1 LCLLAHSGRRFSCD
15 YGVLFEGCT
24 RLGAPDR
31 IMLTSEF
38 LAEFKRVTE
47 AGWHE
52 RQIIPHIY
60 GFQFQQGTR
69 WNPGLSEDKIA
80 EYEKVLGVSF
90 PHDFRAFLRAMN
102 GTDLPTLNIYGYRP
116 EPPHTSV
123 GVYSYPRD
131 IELVKDLMDEA
142 TEEVLEHRAALTAN
156 LAAENFD
163 LTTAISLVPVYE
175 HRYLVCTEDLSS
187 SAVLSLRSVEDAAV
201 YGRSLEEYL
210 QREFVHEPQR
220 RYDLLDANA
229 RLG

>member
-1 LCLLAHSGRRFSCD
+1 
-15 YGVLFEGCT
+15 
-24 RLGAPDR
+24 
-31 IMLTSEF
+31 MLTSDF
-38 LAEFKRVTE
+38 LAEFKRITE
-47 AGWHE
+47 AGWRD

-80 EYEKVLGVSF
+80 AYENVLGVRF

-131 IELVKDLMDEA
+131 IALIQDLMEEA
-142 TEEVLEHRAALTAN
+142 IEEVLEHRAALTAA
-156 LAAENFD
+156 LAAQNFD
-163 LTTAISLVPVYE
+163 LTTVVSLVPVYE
-175 HRYLVCTEDLSS
+175 HRYLVCTADLSS
-187 SAVLSLRSVEDAAV
+187 SAVLSLYSAEDAAV
-201 YGRSLEEYL
+201 SASVYGTSLEEYL
-210 QREFVHEPQR
+210 QREFVVEPQR